1 MFQGLSDIGLKRA
14 FYLYT
19 IALLMAVTWCLILFA
34 GEPLKLVGFSSSL
47 TFAKGSHAQEALL
60 SLAILFLALNLK
72 IKASGED

>member
-1 MFQGLSDIGLKRA
+1 
-14 FYLYT
+14 
-19 IALLMAVTWCLILFA
+19 MAVTWCLILFA

-72 IKASGED
+72 IKASGKD